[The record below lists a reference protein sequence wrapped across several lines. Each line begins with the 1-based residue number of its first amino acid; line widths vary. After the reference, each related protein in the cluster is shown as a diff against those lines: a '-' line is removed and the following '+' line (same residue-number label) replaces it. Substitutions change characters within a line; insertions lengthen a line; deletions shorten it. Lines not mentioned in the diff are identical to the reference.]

1 MFYCDAFKEY
11 MFFFPLYVLPRA
23 VELLQSTSSKEEL
36 AFALGNYGR
45 ALR

>member
-1 MFYCDAFKEY
+1 MYFDF
-11 MFFFPLYVLPRA
+11 LYISPRA